1 MSRVTTNQANYQII
15 QTGGKLD
22 MSNQGTTAVED
33 ALGYPGARAKLEAL
47 FVRRF
52 GSARLAT
59 IRNNAKNGRR

>member
-33 ALGYPGARAKLEAL
+33 ALGYPGARAK
-47 FVRRF
+47 
-52 GSARLAT
+52 
-59 IRNNAKNGRR
+59 